1 MEMSPPHLAGQ
12 KREPQDRLAGVSP
25 QSVYMAGKCGQGM
38 VKICREAVYLTGQW
52 VYARLNRLVT
62 ADGAWGSGAFR
73 YDVHGDIVQKA
84 LGSSVTDYVYT
95 GLRLA

>member
-38 VKICREAVYLTGQW
+38 VKICRKAAYLNKAVEPTP
-52 VYARLNRLVT
+52 
-62 ADGAWGSGAFR
+62 
-73 YDVHGDIVQKA
+73 
-84 LGSSVTDYVYT
+84 SSVRYAPAS
-95 GLRLA
+95 GHGSPLAFGVLSE